1 MKNNI
6 EINNSVSIS
15 SIIILYELIVLLLFF
30 FNIINKK
37 TVSNLVS
44 WLVFIN
50 FYIIFVMFFV
60 NCNIDN
66 FTLYMILS
74 IKIILLL
81 LILSIAKI
89 NWFYMF
95 LGISLI
101 IIYYL
106 ISNINNVYNCNV
118 KSIDLIKTFLLSAL
132 IYSCAIFCKK
142 LSKK

>member
-1 MKNNI
+1 
-6 EINNSVSIS
+6 
-15 SIIILYELIVLLLFF
+15 
-30 FNIINKK
+30 
-37 TVSNLVS
+37 
-44 WLVFIN
+44 
-50 FYIIFVMFFV
+50 MFFV